1 MLTFLSNLICADN
14 SGARFVQC
22 IKILGGSF
30 HKRAYIGDIVVV
42 AVKKAKVDKKVKKG
56 EVRKGVI
63 VRTKKAFQRSNQM
76 SFRFDSNALV
86 LINAQKNPIGTRI
99 FGPVTKELRKS
110 GFVRIVSMAPS
121 VI

>member
-1 MLTFLSNLICADN
+1 MITFLSNLNCADN

-22 IKILGGSF
+22 IKLLGGSF

-63 VRTKKAFQRSNQM
+63 VRTKKPFQRSNQM
-76 SFRFDSNALV
+76 SIGFDTNSVV

>member
-1 MLTFLSNLICADN
+1 MLTFLSTLLCADN
-14 SGARFVQC
+14 SGARLVQC

-76 SFRFDSNALV
+76 SLSFDSNSVV